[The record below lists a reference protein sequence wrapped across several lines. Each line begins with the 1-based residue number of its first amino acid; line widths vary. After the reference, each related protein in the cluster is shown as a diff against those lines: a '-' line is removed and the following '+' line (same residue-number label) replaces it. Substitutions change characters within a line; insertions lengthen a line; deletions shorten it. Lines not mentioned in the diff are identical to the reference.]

1 MAVFVPVAF
10 FPGTTGALYR
20 QFALT
25 IAFSIAVSTF
35 MALTLTPTLSGLILR
50 QKPEATG
57 FWGHFFDGFNRFLD
71 GMQRRYRRL
80 LIILTRVKTLVIVAF
95 IGLLAL
101 TAWVYDK
108 VPGAFLP
115 DEDQGY
121 FITIVQGPEGSSLNY
136 THDVIEQIEDII
148 LPLDE
153 IRATF
158 AVGGFSF
165 SGNTANSGIVFTTL
179 KPWSERTDPSQS
191 AEAVINKVRGRLFG
205 IKEARVFPVNPPS
218 IRGLGSFGGFQF
230 QLQDRRGN
238 FSLETLIA
246 NMGKLLG
253 AANQNPQLQGVFST
267 YAANTPQLQIE
278 VNRNRAKALAVDI
291 DDIFDTLQTY
301 LGSRYVNDFTLER
314 RTYRVYVQADA
325 QFRSNPEDINQLYV
339 RSARDEMIPLGN
351 LVTVTQTTG
360 AQTINHYNLFRS
372 IEINGSAAPGVSSG
386 DAIQTM
392 EEVAAEV
399 LPPGLGYE
407 WSGLSLEEIQSGD
420 QATIIFGFGLVFV
433 FLVLAAQYE
442 SYIDPIII
450 LLAVPLAILGALMAQ
465 SLRGLPNDV
474 YCQIGLVM
482 LIGLAS
488 KNSILIV
495 EFANQLREQGL
506 TLRKAAIEAAQQR
519 LRPILMTAISTLFGI
534 FPLVIATGAGSG
546 SRQSLGTAVFGG
558 MFVATF
564 LSLFVVPIL
573 YIVIK
578 SGSDR
583 LFNSPGKNQKTPE
596 SQELEPK
603 PEVTMR

>member
-1 MAVFVPVAF
+1 
-10 FPGTTGALYR
+10 
-20 QFALT
+20 
-25 IAFSIAVSTF
+25 
-35 MALTLTPTLSGLILR
+35 
-50 QKPEATG
+50 
-57 FWGHFFDGFNRFLD
+57 
-71 GMQRRYRRL
+71 
-80 LIILTRVKTLVIVAF
+80 
-95 IGLLAL
+95 
-101 TAWVYDK
+101 
-108 VPGAFLP
+108 
-115 DEDQGY
+115 
-121 FITIVQGPEGSSLNY
+121 
-136 THDVIEQIEDII
+136 
-148 LPLDE
+148 
-153 IRATF
+153 
-158 AVGGFSF
+158 
-165 SGNTANSGIVFTTL
+165 
-179 KPWSERTDPSQS
+179 
-191 AEAVINKVRGRLFG
+191 
-205 IKEARVFPVNPPS
+205 
-218 IRGLGSFGGFQF
+218 
-230 QLQDRRGN
+230 
-238 FSLETLIA
+238 
-246 NMGKLLG
+246 
-253 AANQNPQLQGVFST
+253 
-267 YAANTPQLQIE
+267 
-278 VNRNRAKALAVDI
+278 
-291 DDIFDTLQTY
+291 
-301 LGSRYVNDFTLER
+301 
-314 RTYRVYVQADA
+314 
-325 QFRSNPEDINQLYV
+325 
-339 RSARDEMIPLGN
+339 MIPLGN

-386 DAIQTM
+386 DAIQAM
-392 EEVAAEV
+392 EKVAAEV

-407 WSGLSLEEIQSGD
+407 WSGLSLEEIQSGG

-495 EFANQLREQGL
+495 EFANQLRDQGL

-558 MFVATF
+558 MFIATF

-583 LFNSPGKNQKTPE
+583 LFNSPGKNQTTPE

-603 PEVTMR
+603 PEVTIR